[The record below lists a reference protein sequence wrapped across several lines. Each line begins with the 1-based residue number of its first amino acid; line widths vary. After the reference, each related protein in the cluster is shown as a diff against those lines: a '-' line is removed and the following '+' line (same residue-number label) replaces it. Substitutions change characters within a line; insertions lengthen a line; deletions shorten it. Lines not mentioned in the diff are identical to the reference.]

1 MRRCIF
7 FAFILLNSCAV
18 RHAGIF
24 QVVPGDPN
32 YLLRSPDRRED
43 SFPETL
49 RRYNGFERGRSGME
63 LLPKMELRIENAY
76 YQEGKPKRGLD
87 GYLGTE
93 IAHYRMRDEGG
104 LKLLSVKSMSERPA
118 DQLPVEQLIPD
129 AQQRYHYYRFY
140 FEILFKT
147 GSTPRGSV
155 LLGANSQEE
164 LNHLAELLRSQP
176 DTVCESKS
184 GHCIVFPEACSVSV
198 EMGIVVNGASL
209 TVLWGSTLESV
220 MSRPPRQVGLHR
232 LNAGRMTVVQLD
244 AQDAN
249 ALKLPLLPGDRIDWK

>member
-1 MRRCIF
+1 MF
-7 FAFILLNSCAV
+7 L
-18 RHAGIF
+18 
-24 QVVPGDPN
+24 VVPGDPD
-32 YLLRSPDRRED
+32 YLLRSPGRRED

-49 RRYNGFERGRSGME
+49 RRYNGFERGRSGMD

-76 YQEGKPKRGLD
+76 YQEGKAKRGLD

-93 IAHYRMRDEGG
+93 IARYRMKAGGG

-118 DQLPVEQLIPD
+118 DQVPVEQLIPD
-129 AQQRYHYYRFY
+129 IQQSFHYYRFFY
-140 FEILFKT
+140 EILFKN

-155 LLGANSQEE
+155 LLGANSGEE
-164 LNHLAELLRSQP
+164 LNHVAELLRSQP

-184 GHCIVFPEACSVSV
+184 SHCIVFPEACSVSV
-198 EMGIVVNGASL
+198 EMAIVVNGASL
-209 TVLWGSTLESV
+209 SVVWGSTLESV
-220 MSRPPRQVGLHR
+220 MSRPPRRVGLHR
-232 LNAGRMTVVQLD
+232 LNGGRMTEVQLD